1 MKVVSLVLKIIGGSI
16 LFGGLLF
23 LAGTGWSGYH
33 RYVILER
40 WQQVDATVTQCRMN
54 SRQETNRDSDEHRT
68 TTTTIYTLEL
78 ALRYSVAGR
87 EYTTPAK
94 SSYGTG
100 VYAVMLHQTQEY
112 AVGTHHSIRYN
123 PEDPNQIRYDVGL
136 NMGFLM
142 TPLLLGIFGVVFTLL
157 GGGILVFARKLRPR
171 PCPTCG
177 LSVPAGEQR
186 CPHCGA
192 LMSSPI
198 VSQAA

>member
-1 MKVVSLVLKIIGGSI
+1 MKVVSLVIKLIGGSL

-54 SRQETNRDSDEHRT
+54 SRQETYRDSDDHRT

-78 ALRYSVAGR
+78 AFRYTVAGR
-87 EYTTPAK
+87 DYTTPAK
-94 SSYGTG
+94 SPFGTNLDS
-100 VYAVMLHQTQEY
+100 VMRRQTQEY

-123 PEDPNQIRYDVGL
+123 PHDPNQIRYDVGW
-136 NMGFLM
+136 NVGFLM
-142 TPLLLGIFGVVFTLL
+142 TPVVLGILGVVLTLL
-157 GGGILVFARKLRPR
+157 GGGILVFARKLRAR
-171 PCPTCG
+171 PCPRCG
-177 LSVPAGEQR
+177 LSVPASEPQ

-192 LMSSPI
+192 FMSSPI
-198 VSQAA
+198 MNRAA